1 MNLELLNSDPSSWLT
16 QYGDYLYSFCRLR
29 VGHAETAEDLVQETL
44 LSAFKARDSFKGQ
57 SSEITWLVSILKNK
71 ITDYYRK
78 KDILRD
84 AGSYLE
90 GSDQEFAG
98 DFFDAGNGHWLRSAA
113 PQAWVQADSAVINEE
128 FETVMGKCLQK
139 LPQKLAPVFM
149 ARFFDD
155 EEAET
160 ICKVHGIS
168 PSNYWVIIHRAKVM
182 LRACLEK
189 NWFNSKMTP

>member
-1 MNLELLNSDPSSWLT
+1 MNSDPSSWLT

-44 LSAFKARDSFKGQ
+44 LSAYKARDSFKGQ
-57 SSEITWLVSILKNK
+57 STEITWLVSILKNK

-90 GSDQEFAG
+90 ESDREFAG

-128 FETVMGKCLQK
+128 FEAVMGKCLQK
-139 LPQKLAPVFM
+139 MPPKLAPVFM

-189 NWFNSKMTP
+189 NWFLTK

>member
-44 LSAFKARDSFKGQ
+44 LSAYKARDSFKGQ
-57 SSEITWLVSILKNK
+57 STEITWLVSILKNK

-78 KDILRD
+78 KDIRRD

-128 FETVMGKCLQK
+128 FEAVMGKCLQK
-139 LPQKLAPVFM
+139 MPPKLAPVFM

-189 NWFNSKMTP
+189 NWFLTK